1 MKNLRHFCAAVVL
14 TLALS
19 LSALA
24 DGQMHT
30 GAAEPPPPPPSADG
44 QMHTG
49 VAETSETN
57 GDEIDSVTALAVGLV
72 QSLLSLF

>member
-14 TLALS
+14 TLVFS

-30 GAAEPPPPPPSADG
+30 GVAEPPPPPSADG

-57 GDEIDSVTALAVGLV
+57 GEDVDSVTALAVSLV